1 MCDSTKAQ
9 HYAPPPLPP
18 PPSLYAVT
26 CRNQAQSQTNA
37 YSADLLTIAKYVNPS
52 PPPLPPAICNI
63 TTPLSLAS
71 WEAQLSKH
79 PDPAFTHYIID
90 GITHGFRLG
99 YNHIAHMCTRAS
111 SNHPSAQEHPAV
123 ISKALESEVEK
134 GRLIGPLHMADFP
147 YVQVS
152 SLGAVPKKHTD
163 KFRLILD
170 LSHPKGQSVND
181 GIARADCS
189 LSYIKVDDIVQKVL
203 ELGPGSLLAKID
215 IESAFR
221 NVPVHPHD
229 RHLLGM
235 VWGNKLY
242 IDTVLPFGLR
252 SAPKIF
258 NAIADALEWI
268 AKSCGVT
275 YLEHFLDDYVTVG
288 APGTSECDQNL
299 TLLIKTCHTLNLPLA
314 NHKKEGPTTCLTF
327 LGIELDTMSL
337 ELRLPTQKLARLK
350 VLLKKWIHLKCCKK
364 RDLESLVGCLHDASA
379 VIRSGRTFIRR
390 LIDLLKS
397 SYRRSAHSFIR
408 MNTEARSDIMWWH
421 SFIEH
426 WNGLSMMH
434 DSRRSSP
441 EVILTSD
448 ALGSWGCGAY
458 WNTRWLQYHWSPD
471 TADSNITIKE
481 LIPIVL
487 AAAIWGYEWE
497 NKAIQCRC
505 DNGAVVSIINSGT
518 SKDPRVM
525 GLMRC
530 LHFISAKFNLLLSA
544 IHLAGSDNAIADAIS
559 RNNLPYVFLHFP
571 QANSSPCPIP
581 PALLDLLI
589 HHKPDWT
596 SPHWNKMFNT
606 TFNQLCLPTPS
617 AHTHQAPEGS
627 LTSAPVRHATLPSLR
642 IHPMPIRR
650 SPWETESQAPNNQ
663 VLSRRHT
670 IQPNHADKPRPFHQR
685 YAQAQVRP
693 ARD

>member
-9 HYAPPPLPP
+9 HYAPPPPPPPP

-147 YVQVS
+147 YVQVR

-181 GIARADCS
+181 AIARADCS

-299 TLLIKTCHTLNLPLA
+299 TLLIKTCHTLNLR
-314 NHKKEGPTTCLTF
+314 T
-327 LGIELDTMSL
+327 
-337 ELRLPTQKLARLK
+337 
-350 VLLKKWIHLKCCKK
+350 
-364 RDLESLVGCLHDASA
+364 
-379 VIRSGRTFIRR
+379 SG
-390 LIDLLKS
+390 
-397 SYRRSAHSFIR
+397 
-408 MNTEARSDIMWWH
+408 
-421 SFIEH
+421 
-426 WNGLSMMH
+426 
-434 DSRRSSP
+434 
-441 EVILTSD
+441 
-448 ALGSWGCGAY
+448 
-458 WNTRWLQYHWSPD
+458 
-471 TADSNITIKE
+471 
-481 LIPIVL
+481 
-487 AAAIWGYEWE
+487 
-497 NKAIQCRC
+497 
-505 DNGAVVSIINSGT
+505 
-518 SKDPRVM
+518 
-525 GLMRC
+525 
-530 LHFISAKFNLLLSA
+530 
-544 IHLAGSDNAIADAIS
+544 
-559 RNNLPYVFLHFP
+559 
-571 QANSSPCPIP
+571 
-581 PALLDLLI
+581 
-589 HHKPDWT
+589 
-596 SPHWNKMFNT
+596 
-606 TFNQLCLPTPS
+606 
-617 AHTHQAPEGS
+617 
-627 LTSAPVRHATLPSLR
+627 
-642 IHPMPIRR
+642 
-650 SPWETESQAPNNQ
+650 
-663 VLSRRHT
+663 
-670 IQPNHADKPRPFHQR
+670 
-685 YAQAQVRP
+685 
-693 ARD
+693 